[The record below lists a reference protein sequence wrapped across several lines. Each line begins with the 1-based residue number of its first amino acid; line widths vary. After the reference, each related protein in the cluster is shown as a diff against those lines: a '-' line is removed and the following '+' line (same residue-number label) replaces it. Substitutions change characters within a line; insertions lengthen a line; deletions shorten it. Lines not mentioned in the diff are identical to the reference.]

1 MQKPSIFRNWLS
13 ISAFSVAAWLYMCL
27 PVSAVTITPLKFD
40 MNLNPGDIKQGEIKV
55 INETN
60 ERQAYY
66 ASVQN
71 FVASGEEGQQTF
83 LEETEKLGLV
93 KWIGLE
99 KSSVTLDPGK
109 SANFK
114 WAINLPKDAEPGGHY
129 AAMFFSTQPET
140 AQNKAV
146 GVGGRVGVLFLINVA
161 GNVKE
166 EATIE
171 SFQTVIGEDPQTAVP
186 ATWTDRL
193 PVGFELRIRN
203 SGSVHFKPTG
213 VIRISSMLGKSQT
226 VQVNPNDGAVLPDTI
241 RKIRSSWGPRGLP
254 KGGFFQE
261 LKNEWEGMAFGRY
274 TAKVDAKFGLSNQTL
289 SAETS
294 FWVFPWRLG
303 IVSLVVL
310 AILVLLMSGYNKIVI
325 RSAMKKSV
333 KK

>member
-1 MQKPSIFRNWLS
+1 MS
-13 ISAFSVAAWLYMCL
+13 ISAFSAIVWLSACL
-27 PVSAVTITPLKFD
+27 PASAVTVTPLKFD

-60 ERQAYY
+60 ERQTYY

-93 KWIGLE
+93 RWIGLE
-99 KSSVTLDPGK
+99 KTSVTLDPGK

-114 WAINLPKDAEPGGHY
+114 WVINLPKDAEPGGHY
-129 AAMFFSTQPET
+129 AALFFSTQPDNV
-140 AQNKAV
+140 QGKGV
-146 GVGGRVGVLFLINVA
+146 GVGGRVGILFLVNVA
-161 GNVKE
+161 GNVRE
-166 EATIE
+166 EAKVE

-186 ATWTDRL
+186 ATWTNRL

-213 VIRISSMLGKSQT
+213 TISIQGMFGKMQT
-226 VQVNPNDGAVLPDTI
+226 IQLNPNDSAVLPDTI
-241 RKIRSSWGPRGLP
+241 RKIRSSWGPRGLA
-254 KGGFFQE
+254 KGGFLQE
-261 LKNEWEGMAFGRY
+261 LGNEWEGMAFGKY
-274 TAKVDAKFGLSNQTL
+274 TAKVDAKYGLSNQAL

-294 FWVFPWRLG
+294 FWVLPWRLG
-303 IVSLVVL
+303 IVSLAIL
-310 AILVLLMSGYNKIVI
+310 AILVLLLSGYNRMVI
-325 RSAMKKSV
+325 RSAMRKSV